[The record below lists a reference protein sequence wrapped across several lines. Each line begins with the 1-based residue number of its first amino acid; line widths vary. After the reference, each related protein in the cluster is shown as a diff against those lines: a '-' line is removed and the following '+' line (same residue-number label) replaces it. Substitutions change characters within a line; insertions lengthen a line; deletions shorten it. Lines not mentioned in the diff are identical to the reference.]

1 MYNVESMKVVATGVS
16 VGDATTVDA
25 TNPLLQLTDTLVTE
39 NGARQEY
46 AYNCKLRQTYHSAPS
61 FTVTQRGHDL

>member
-1 MYNVESMKVVATGVS
+1 MVPPLMYNVESMKVVATGLS

-25 TNPLLQLTDTLVTE
+25 TYPLVQLTDTLVTE

-46 AYNCKLRQTYHSAPS
+46 A
-61 FTVTQRGHDL
+61 